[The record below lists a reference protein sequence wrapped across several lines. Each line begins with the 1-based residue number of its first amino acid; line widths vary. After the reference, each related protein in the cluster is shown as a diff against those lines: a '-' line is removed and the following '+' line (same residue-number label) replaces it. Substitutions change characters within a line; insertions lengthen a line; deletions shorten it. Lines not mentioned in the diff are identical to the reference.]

1 MRFLDKMERKFGRY
15 AIRNLPL
22 IMIVL
27 LVAGYTLS
35 ALFPSAAN
43 YYAFIPPYIMRGEIW
58 RLITWVL
65 MPPSRLDIFT
75 VIMLLFYCWIA
86 RTLAAT
92 WGDFL
97 FNVYIF
103 GGILITDIGM
113 MLTYAFL
120 NHAGTTDAYMQIM
133 YIPAFMT
140 TYYILTTILIAYA
153 LTYPNMQVLLYF
165 FIPVK
170 MSWMG
175 ILYGAFIA
183 YDFFRAKML
192 VPRVVIACALLNFA
206 VYFLMTSNL
215 RHLTPSELKRKA
227 KFRKAVG
234 SGKKEGSGS
243 FFGGFGAGKSTPSGG
258 YTRSNDGTGSRQ
270 GQGAASAR
278 SFPGRRAAQDY
289 TKIYPN
295 GARHKCTICGR
306 TELDDPNLEFRYC
319 SKCEG
324 SHEYCQDHL
333 FTHKHIKNGVPAEP
347 QG

>member
-1 MRFLDKMERKFGRY
+1 
-15 AIRNLPL
+15 
-22 IMIVL
+22 
-27 LVAGYTLS
+27 
-35 ALFPSAAN
+35 
-43 YYAFIPPYIMRGEIW
+43 MRGEIW

-75 VIMLLFYCWIA
+75 VIMLLFYYWIA

-234 SGKKEGSGS
+234 GGKVRTVGELQPPETVLALAPCRFDGEQNRHRQHGERADEKS
-243 FFGGFGAGKSTPSGG
+243 FCRFVFHCLVS
-258 YTRSNDGTGSRQ
+258 
-270 GQGAASAR
+270 
-278 SFPGRRAAQDY
+278 
-289 TKIYPN
+289 
-295 GARHKCTICGR
+295 
-306 TELDDPNLEFRYC
+306 
-319 SKCEG
+319 
-324 SHEYCQDHL
+324 
-333 FTHKHIKNGVPAEP
+333 
-347 QG
+347 